1 MTTPLLAMHMAN
13 ELLSIPVAGVTLAL
27 AAAAMALAAR
37 WAGRNAADQ
46 GLPLMGVMGAFVFAA
61 QMVNFTVPLM
71 PGTSGHLGGGVL
83 LAILLGPA
91 AAIVTMAAILIV
103 QCLLFQDGGLLALGC
118 NLINMG
124 VVPCLLGWGV
134 YRAVLGPVAS
144 VAAWRQYLAAW
155 IACTVGVVGGA
166 AMVPL
171 ESAASGVL
179 RVPLGQFLG
188 VMIGV
193 HLVIGLCEGAI
204 TFAVIAYLRRVRPEL
219 VGLDDGAQSAQGVGW
234 VERSEPHQEQAEPRW
249 WGSLRSTH
257 PTRIVRDSL
266 NPAAVSLAASRPG
279 YGVVAASLLVT
290 ALLLAGVISWF
301 ASTLPDGLEW
311 SCFEH
316 RGEAVETNVEN
327 DSPTVAAVDRWQS
340 RWTPLSDYTRR
351 AAPLGES
358 PGETPEAEAAWPNLD
373 GWRSLAGVL
382 GTIVTLGVL
391 YGASLWMRKPGHN

>member
-1 MTTPLLAMHMAN
+1 MTTPLLAMHIAN
-13 ELLSIPVAGVTLAL
+13 ELLSIPVAGATLAL
-27 AAAAMALAAR
+27 AAAAMAVAAR
-37 WAGRNAADQ
+37 WAGKNAADHR
-46 GLPLMGVMGAFVFAA
+46 LPLMGVMGAFVFAA
-61 QMVNFTVPLM
+61 QMVNFTLPLM

-91 AAIVTMAAILIV
+91 AGIVTMAAILIV

-134 YRAVLGPVAS
+134 YRVLLGPVAS
-144 VAAWRQYLAAW
+144 VAVRRQYLAAW
-155 IACTVGVVGGA
+155 IACTVGVVAGA
-166 AMVPL
+166 AMVPI
-171 ESAASGVL
+171 EAAASGVL
-179 RVPLGQFLG
+179 RVPLAQFLG

-219 VGLDDGAQSAQGVGW
+219 VGLELSLP
-234 VERSEPHQEQAEPRW
+234 VEAASRRFMSVEKADCQPAPR
-249 WGSLRSTH
+249 RDAAA
-257 PTRIVRDSL
+257 TRAF
-266 NPAAVSLAASRPG
+266 NASRPG

-290 ALLLAGVISWF
+290 ALLLAGVVSWF

-351 AAPLGES
+351 TAPLGEL
-358 PGETPEAEAAWPNLD
+358 PGEETEPKAAWPNLD

-382 GTIVTLGVL
+382 GTIVTLSVL
-391 YGASLWMRKPGHN
+391 YGASRWMRKPGQT